1 MPRATLETEEVH
13 LMVNEV
19 QGKVVQVC
27 HGEHLIG
34 GEEGGE
40 VAAQAGTG
48 SDLPSSSYAQEVV
61 HQLPLVDQG
70 A

>member
-40 VAAQAGTG
+40 VAA
-48 SDLPSSSYAQEVV
+48 
-61 HQLPLVDQG
+61 
-70 A
+70 

>member
-1 MPRATLETEEVH
+1 MVLEVVWYLGEVWFQEGAGMPRATLETEEVH

-40 VAAQAGTG
+40 VAA
-48 SDLPSSSYAQEVV
+48 
-61 HQLPLVDQG
+61 
-70 A
+70 